1 MELVSVIIP
10 YFKKRKYINSTLM
23 SVFKQSYKKIE
34 VILIFDEKKNKDL
47 EYLKNFKKK
56 DKRLRIICNN
66 KNLGAGFSR
75 NIGIKAAR
83 GQFIC
88 FIDADDLWKK
98 DKIKKQLLFM
108 KKNDYF
114 ITHTD
119 YEIVDKNNEVIGYRS
134 ARNFFSLSSL
144 LKSCDIG
151 LSTVMIKKKILSK
164 NTLFADFKTKEDFV
178 LWLKILKKDIKIYG
192 FRSNL
197 TKWRKTEDSLSS
209 SVLQKLK
216 DGFKVYYQFMNFNI
230 IKSLYYLSILSL
242 NFMIKSFLK

>member
-1 MELVSVIIP
+1 
-10 YFKKRKYINSTLM
+10 
-23 SVFKQSYKKIE
+23 
-34 VILIFDEKKNKDL
+34 
-47 EYLKNFKKK
+47 
-56 DKRLRIICNN
+56 
-66 KNLGAGFSR
+66 
-75 NIGIKAAR
+75 
-83 GQFIC
+83 
-88 FIDADDLWKK
+88 
-98 DKIKKQLLFM
+98 M